1 MRYLSYY
8 RLNEN
13 PFGKYVAGENIY
25 ETEDTR
31 EAVARIEYAV
41 EIDGIALITGEPGMG
56 KTTSVRKFVEALDP
70 ELYKL
75 IYLSAGNYKVF
86 DFYHALCDALSIST
100 ERCQYIN
107 MYKRIQEEF
116 IRMQQQDGIK
126 PVVVIDDAH
135 LLKSRI
141 LDEFK
146 IFYDFDFD
154 SRAYVSVILI
164 GNEGIRNSIRK
175 IKYESLRDRIVA
187 NYDMRG
193 MDREETIEYVRS
205 RLKTVG
211 GNPDLFDDQTIN
223 AVHHAGRGNA
233 RRMNT
238 LLTNMLMLGFGERR
252 TTFTIEDVKRA
263 RDEMQI

>member
-1 MRYLSYY
+1 
-8 RLNEN
+8 
-13 PFGKYVAGENIY
+13 
-25 ETEDTR
+25 
-31 EAVARIEYAV
+31 
-41 EIDGIALITGEPGMG
+41 MG
-56 KTTSVRKFVEALDP
+56 KTTSIRKFLEELDP

-116 IRMQQQDGIK
+116 VRMQQQDKVK

-175 IKYESLRDRIVA
+175 VKYESLRDRIVA
-187 NYDMRG
+187 NYVMRG
-193 MDREETIEYVRS
+193 MGREETIAYVMS
-205 RLKTVG
+205 R
-211 GNPDLFDDQTIN
+211 
-223 AVHHAGRGNA
+223 R
-233 RRMNT
+233 
-238 LLTNMLMLGFGERR
+238 
-252 TTFTIEDVKRA
+252 
-263 RDEMQI
+263 